1 MTFDIPYT
9 CTRRL
14 VNQIVSL
21 FLFHAGAI
29 AVKGG
34 HYGAGVGVILLDNVA
49 CSGSEQNLL
58 QCSHRGVGVVSTC
71 DHSKDVGVI
80 CRKQGKQRYDNPLHF
95 MPFTGQPA

>member
-1 MTFDIPYT
+1 M
-9 CTRRL
+9 
-14 VNQIVSL
+14 
-21 FLFHAGAI
+21 
-29 AVKGG
+29 KGG

-80 CRKQGKQRYDNPLHF
+80 CKKQGNATIQQSIGFDAIHW
-95 MPFTGQPA
+95 PACLILLQALQVTCTTKIYTHCS